1 MSFNDAGQAGLGT
14 KKKPARVGV
23 GRNAGR
29 GLTGARLPNSLPRV
43 HPTNGATNGDKYY
56 FCG

>member
-1 MSFNDAGQAGLGT
+1 MSFNDAGQAAPGT

-23 GRNAGR
+23 GRNVGR
-29 GLTGARLPNSLPRV
+29 GLTGARLPNSLPRE

-56 FCG
+56 FRG